1 MFRKKILWVY
11 NIHGI
16 ILIEETKMQLKRK
29 SKGFTLIELMVVIV
43 IIGILVAIAL
53 PNFISA
59 QDRAK
64 ISSVKANAHTVQ
76 TMLETYAVD
85 YQGKY
90 PTNRTELYNGANV
103 TGGNNYWK
111 ELKNPF
117 TAATSTSSVAD
128 IPAAVTVGATSASV
142 AGGAAG
148 VVYYN
153 PLTGTPITKYWIYGG
168 DKTAGQLIFDAA
180 NSSAFTLSNS

>member
-1 MFRKKILWVY
+1 MFRKKIFWVH

-90 PTNRTELYNGANV
+90 PTNRTELYNGANS
-103 TGGNNYWK
+103 TNNYWK

-117 TAATSTSSVAD
+117 TAATSANSVTE
-128 IPAAVTVGATSASV
+128 IGTIVPATNGPTAAGA
-142 AGGAAG
+142 AAG

-168 DKTAGQLIFDAA
+168 DKAVNSVIYDAA
-180 NSSAFTLSNS
+180 NNSPFTLSNS

>member
-1 MFRKKILWVY
+1 MFRKKIFWVH

-90 PTNRTELYNGANV
+90 PSTRAELYTGANS
-103 TGGNNYWK
+103 TNNYWK

-117 TAATSTSSVAD
+117 TAKTATDSVD
-128 IPAAVTVGATSASV
+128 ILPGAVTATNGIAVGT
-142 AGGAAG
+142 AAG
-148 VVYYN
+148 TVYFN
-153 PLTGTPITKYWIYGG
+153 PMIVGTNPITKYYIYGG
-168 DKTAGQLIFDAA
+168 DKTALQLIFDNA
-180 NSSAFTLSNS
+180 NNSVFTLSNS